1 MAKNLQTPIPM
12 LYIWKNY
19 QAGDMENKK
28 TKVVGLHTSANNTSV
43 NDLQKTLVCSV
54 DKSCE
59 LQVETF
65 TPYPAI
71 LEEYG
76 ATCRGYGGYRISL
89 APFKGLFS
97 AIRFRGK
104 GNGKKAVCGYVINT
118 QGYVEAVATECDSDG
133 YATLPLTS
141 SSHALFASVPMKSG
155 KPVWESITVQL
166 IKSTPHLI
174 PLVSEVDC

>member
-1 MAKNLQTPIPM
+1 
-12 LYIWKNY
+12 
-19 QAGDMENKK
+19 MENEK
-28 TKVVGLHTSANNTSV
+28 TKVIELPVSANNKTV

-59 LQVETF
+59 LQVETI

-89 APFKGLFS
+89 APFNGLFS
-97 AIRFRGK
+97 AVRFRCR
-104 GNGKKAVCGYVINT
+104 GNGKKVVCGYVINS
-118 QGYVEAVATECDSDG
+118 QGYVESVAAECDNDG
-133 YATLPLTS
+133 YAILPLTS
-141 SSHALFASVPMKSG
+141 SSHALFASVPMKGG
-155 KPVWESITVQL
+155 KPVWDCITVQL
-166 IKSTPHLI
+166 IKSTPRLI